1 VQFELPSGSAHPE
14 VDQPTFI
21 ARLGHQ
27 QQRLLPLLLKHGVRI
42 TASPLYYLAS
52 NPQLALIGGAEH
64 KMGLVLDPCVHLRQV
79 PYKDRAKS
87 FRGLAWGESPDGF
100 DPESDE
106 ISADELAALAIE
118 PLEAQRR
125 RGATLLLTSA
135 HMVGGVGTRGLELNL
150 KLAEIGIAHFR
161 REGLKEPPENA
172 LNEMPRELYATIAV
186 RVEALRTAE
195 SRSALC
201 EAYRDQMVA
210 GYWVKIEGFSE
221 AGRLGDMTAAGAF
234 LAGLREHGKPIVCDQ
249 PGLLHL
255 GLLADDFAVALG
267 IAEGER
273 FTFPKN
279 WAKETAGRER
289 KGRVPSAYHP
299 KFLHSFRPGFVGIT
313 RAFAH
318 TPCDCGLHERGR
330 APDAKT
336 IPGHTAV
343 VRCQQASE
351 ALAGDREDRR
361 EWLGAVCAMAAH
373 AGRDAGVD
381 FTLGVVFEALFDGL
395 DRREQQELKA
405 SER

>member
-1 VQFELPSGSAHPE
+1 MQYELPSGGAHPE
-14 VDQPTFI
+14 IGVPSFI

-27 QQRLLPLLLKHGVRI
+27 QQRLLPLLLKHGVRM

-52 NPQLALIGGAEH
+52 NPQLALIGSPEH
-64 KMGLVLDPCVHLRQV
+64 RMGLALDPCVHLRQL
-79 PYKDRAKS
+79 PYNDRAKS
-87 FRGLAWGESPDGF
+87 FRAQAWGGAESAF

-106 ISADELAALAIE
+106 INAKELADLAIE

-125 RGATLLLTSA
+125 RGGTLMLTSA

-150 KLAEIGIAHFR
+150 KLAEIAAAHFQGQ
-161 REGLKEPPENA
+161 GLSEPPEAA
-172 LNEMPRELYATIAV
+172 LNEIRRELYATIAV
-186 RVEALRTAE
+186 RIEVLRSAEARA
-195 SRSALC
+195 ALC
-201 EAYRDQMVA
+201 EAYGGLKVQ

-221 AGRLGDMTAAGAF
+221 AARLQDISAAGAF
-234 LAGLREHGKPIVCDQ
+234 VAELRELGRPIVSDQ

-273 FTFPKN
+273 FSFPKN
-279 WAKETAGRER
+279 WATETMGRENN
-289 KGRVPSAYHP
+289 GRTRNVYHP
-299 KFLHSFRPGFVGIT
+299 KYLRSFRPGCLGIM

-318 TPCDCGLHERGR
+318 SPCECSLHER
-330 APDAKT
+330 ALPPDQKT
-336 IPGHTAV
+336 TPAHTAV

-351 ALAGDREDRR
+351 AAAGDRADRR
-361 EWLGAVCAMAAH
+361 EWLDGVSAMAAY

-381 FTLGVVFEALFDGL
+381 STQGVIFEALFDGL
-395 DRREQQELKA
+395 DRREQQELRV